1 MKRTKEIL
9 ISVAFMVILVLP
21 FADSLFEFIPEMEN
35 KENRALKAKPEFDI
49 TNLDGFPQEYDT
61 YYSDNFNLRNQ
72 FVLLNSKLKLQTFNV
87 APVKGKAFI
96 GNDGWMYITKHQMST
111 YQGKNMV
118 NATELEEYYN
128 IFEYRKNFLDSI
140 GCKYYVV
147 IAPMKT
153 SIYPEFLPLSK
164 RLTNQET
171 LTDQIVNLLD
181 TVSGITVIDLR
192 TTLKNAKGSV
202 RMFHKTDNHWNDYG
216 SFVAYQEI
224 MNVLSDDFP
233 SLIANDI
240 SNFQIDSTTV
250 NGLALTNMMGIY
262 EGVYENKIS
271 CKPTFNLT
279 SKPGKK
285 SGYPVVPNF
294 GYPSAYEQVFV
305 NSNDTLPKL
314 LMIRDSFGRTVMPFL
329 SEHFSKSVY
338 IFDSWHH
345 EFNKEIV
352 LNEKPDIY
360 IQLVLEMFIP
370 NIKKHSKN
378 PK

>member
-1 MKRTKEIL
+1 
-9 ISVAFMVILVLP
+9 MVILVLP

-49 TNLDGFPQEYDT
+49 TNLDGFPQEYDK

-118 NATELEEYYN
+118 NATELKEYYD

-216 SFVAYQEI
+216 SFIAYQEI
-224 MNVLSDDFP
+224 MKVLSDDFP

-262 EGVYENKIS
+262 EGVYENKIT
-271 CKPTFNLT
+271 CKSINEPK
-279 SKPGKK
+279 SKAGKK
-285 SGYPVVPNF
+285 SDYPVTPYF
-294 GYPSAYEQVFV
+294 GYPSAYEMVYETK
-305 NSNDTLPKL
+305 NDSLPKL
-314 LMIRDSFGRTVMPFL
+314 LLIRDSFGRTLIPYL

-352 LNEKPDIY
+352 LNEKADIY